1 MRAYKK
7 QRREGAP
14 RGRYEWMKVKL
25 LTERQRRCLERAWN
39 RREAK
44 VDKKFL
50 DRKRYLA
57 ARTAELQVTVNECNS
72 MSKIRNAMFKDIG
85 VLLAVRDGSDAAA
98 SAEPGLNVAETPTT
112 ISSTLSASIVYH
124 RPLLDGQ
131 ARLQVGPCGAVV
143 LYGRP

>member
-1 MRAYKK
+1 MNSLGRLDAIQMRAYKK

-72 MSKIRNAMFKDIG
+72 MMSKIRNAMFKDIG

-98 SAEPGLNVAETPTT
+98 SAEPGKPFH
-112 ISSTLSASIVYH
+112 TLRS
-124 RPLLDGQ
+124 RKKT
-131 ARLQVGPCGAVV
+131 RAVK
-143 LYGRP
+143 RW